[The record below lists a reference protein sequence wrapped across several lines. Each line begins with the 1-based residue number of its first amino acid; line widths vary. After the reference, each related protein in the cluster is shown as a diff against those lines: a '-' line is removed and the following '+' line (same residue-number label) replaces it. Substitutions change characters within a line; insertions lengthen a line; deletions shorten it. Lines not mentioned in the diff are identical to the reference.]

1 MTPETVIDILRNAL
15 EVGGMIAGPLLT
27 ECLAVGTVVG
37 VFQATTQVNDMT
49 MVFVPKVL
57 AVIATLILTGAWMM
71 QTYIDFIQLM
81 LRSLATPLG

>member
-15 EVGGMIAGPLLT
+15 EVGGTIAGPLLA
-27 ECLAVGTVVG
+27 ECLAVGTAVG
-37 VFQATTQVNDMT
+37 VVQATTQVNDMT

-57 AVIATLILTGAWMM
+57 AVIATLVLFGGWMM
-71 QTYIDFIQLM
+71 QQYIEFTQLM